1 MIDWFKKHRVLF
13 ALICVVILLLLMGV
27 PFVINILFKINATTD
42 ILVAE
47 WSAGDALGYYG
58 AILSFL
64 GTVVLGAL
72 ALYQNHIIK
81 TEADKKAALAE
92 EQERA
97 ENMPRFFLRF
107 QCASGFCG
115 SLKFAVMNVSN
126 NIAYTIDVYDIKIKG
141 GSKTIWESDDTYGA
155 PVINPQKEM
164 TIQTKSPATNET
176 GEFTL
181 FATMSCMDKY
191 DGKHEYILKMTCRYP
206 MLYSLLVSKGIIKDQ
221 RIVRGDL
228 DDAVCTS
235 SNTSL
240 FYFIVETWDFGN
252 HDGFRWGMPQEESFR
267 LLSRRKNIYITTMD
281 RAQYEKA
288 QEFDYFKAFFPHTVE
303 IRDLEKEEKVELL
316 KCAAKEYGFGFDAKS
331 FRNSDILKLPYPT
344 LQTQLYSVIQNQLAD
359 ADNTEFIMHAS
370 DFDPLAKKSDKNS
383 NALEELDALIGLDS
397 VKKCVREIVALLKN
411 RGRSALPCLHMVF
424 RGNPGT
430 GKTTVARLVGKLFGE
445 IGVIKDGEKFIET
458 DRDGLVSQ
466 YLGGTAAKTASV
478 VKDAIGGVLFIDEAY
493 ALASNASYDY
503 GHEAINTLVKRLED
517 SRKDFV
523 CIMAGYTNEMN
534 QMLSSNPGL
543 RDRIQFY
550 IDFPDYSAE
559 ELVQIYCKYA
569 ESEAYQLGTDAKVTL
584 RQMAEQIIRNK
595 DENFSNARLI
605 RKVFERT
612 RMKQAMRTS
621 DNMISAEDIQAVF
634 AESDMRALLD
644 SVQVQRRIGF
654 VG

>member
-1 MIDWFKKHRVLF
+1 MEKMEYYYFTIPRSPIIQRDWDSITNCIADLNGSCKYLYMDKPFYDLEKPNLVMLRFLYLVKADRKGTPLQEDISELKDIF
-13 ALICVVILLLLMGV
+13 GCKIELLPIKQHTAPKEV
-27 PFVINILFKINATTD
+27 F
-42 ILVAE
+42 
-47 WSAGDALGYYG
+47 DALPIAKNLMSAYSGGYIRG
-58 AILSFL
+58 NAEFRLILETSKEQLSRTKKMTGFSSFKEAFRRINSLSDRMIEL
-64 GTVVLGAL
+64 GKRGNYNVVLVNDCGA
-72 ALYQNHIIK
+72 N
-81 TEADKKAALAE
+81 E
-92 EQERA
+92 
-97 ENMPRFFLRF
+97 FVF
-107 QCASGFCG
+107 
-115 SLKFAVMNVSN
+115 
-126 NIAYTIDVYDIKIKG
+126 
-141 GSKTIWESDDTYGA
+141 SD
-155 PVINPQKEM
+155 
-164 TIQTKSPATNET
+164 
-176 GEFTL
+176 
-181 FATMSCMDKY
+181 
-191 DGKHEYILKMTCRYP
+191 
-206 MLYSLLVSKGIIKDQ
+206 MLYSLLVSKGIIKNQ

-240 FYFIVETWDFGN
+240 FYFIMETWDFGN
-252 HDGFRWGMPQEESFR
+252 HDGFRWGIPQEESFR

-281 RAQYEKA
+281 RTQYEKA

-303 IRDLEKEEKVELL
+303 IKDLKEEEKVELL
-316 KCAAKEYGFGFDAKS
+316 KCTAKEYGFTFDAKS

-370 DFDPLAKKSDKNS
+370 DFDPLAKKSDKKS

-445 IGVIKDGEKFIET
+445 IGIIKDGEKFIET

-478 VKDAIGGVLFIDEAY
+478 VKDALGGVLFIDEAY
-493 ALASNASYDY
+493 ALVSNAAYDY

-517 SRKDFV
+517 SRRDFV

-550 IDFPDYSAE
+550 IDFPNYSAE

-569 ESEAYQLGTDAKVTL
+569 ESEAYQLGADAKVTL

-654 VG
+654 AG

>member
-1 MIDWFKKHRVLF
+1 MEKMEYYYFTIPRSPRIQREWDSITNRVADLNSSYKYLYMDKPFYDLKAPNKVLLRFLFLTKADRKSTPIEEDISELRDIFGHKIELLPIKQRAVSKEIWDVLPIAKNLMSAYSGDYIRGNAEFRLISETSKEQLNRMGKITGFSFFKEAFRR
-13 ALICVVILLLLMGV
+13 
-27 PFVINILFKINATTD
+27 IN
-42 ILVAE
+42 
-47 WSAGDALGYYG
+47 S
-58 AILSFL
+58 LSDRMMEL
-64 GTVVLGAL
+64 SKSGNYNVVLVNDCGA
-72 ALYQNHIIK
+72 N
-81 TEADKKAALAE
+81 EF
-92 EQERA
+92 
-97 ENMPRFFLRF
+97 MF
-107 QCASGFCG
+107 
-115 SLKFAVMNVSN
+115 
-126 NIAYTIDVYDIKIKG
+126 
-141 GSKTIWESDDTYGA
+141 SD
-155 PVINPQKEM
+155 
-164 TIQTKSPATNET
+164 
-176 GEFTL
+176 
-181 FATMSCMDKY
+181 
-191 DGKHEYILKMTCRYP
+191 
-206 MLYSLLVSKGIIKDQ
+206 MLYALLVSKGIIKDQ

-228 DDAVCTS
+228 DDAVRTS
-235 SNTSL
+235 ANTSL
-240 FYFIVETWDFGN
+240 FYFIMENWNFG
-252 HDGFRWGMPQEESFR
+252 DREGFRWGMPQEESFR
-267 LLSRRKNIYITTMD
+267 LLSRRKNVYITTMD
-281 RAQYEKA
+281 RVQYEKA
-288 QEFDYFKAFFPHTVE
+288 KELDYFKAFFPHTIE
-303 IRDLEKEEKVELL
+303 IKDLEREEKVELL
-316 KCAAKEYGFGFDAKS
+316 KCAAKEYGFAFDAKS

-359 ADNTEFIMHAS
+359 ADNTEFVMHAS
-370 DFDPLAKKSDKNS
+370 DFDPLSKKHEKNS
-383 NALEELDALIGLDS
+383 SALEELDALIGLDS

-430 GKTTVARLVGKLFGE
+430 GKTTVARLIGKLFGE

-493 ALASNASYDY
+493 ALASNAAYDY

-517 SRKDFV
+517 SRRDFV

-550 IDFPDYSAE
+550 IDFPDYSAK

-569 ESEAYQLGTDAKVTL
+569 ESEDYQLSVKAKEEL
-584 RQMAEQIIRNK
+584 RQTAEQIIRNK

-654 VG
+654 AG

>member
-1 MIDWFKKHRVLF
+1 MEKMEYYYFTIPRSPKIQRDWDSITNCIADLNGSCKYLYMDKPFYDLEKPNRVMLRF
-13 ALICVVILLLLMGV
+13 LYLVKADRKDTPLQEDISELKDIFGCKIELLPIKQHTAPKEVL
-27 PFVINILFKINATTD
+27 
-42 ILVAE
+42 
-47 WSAGDALGYYG
+47 DALPIAKNLMSAYSGGYIRG
-58 AILSFL
+58 NAEFRLILETSKEQLSRTKKMTGFSSFKEAFRRINSLSDRMIEL
-64 GTVVLGAL
+64 GKRGNYNVVLVNDCGA
-72 ALYQNHIIK
+72 N
-81 TEADKKAALAE
+81 E
-92 EQERA
+92 
-97 ENMPRFFLRF
+97 FVF
-107 QCASGFCG
+107 
-115 SLKFAVMNVSN
+115 
-126 NIAYTIDVYDIKIKG
+126 
-141 GSKTIWESDDTYGA
+141 SD
-155 PVINPQKEM
+155 
-164 TIQTKSPATNET
+164 
-176 GEFTL
+176 
-181 FATMSCMDKY
+181 
-191 DGKHEYILKMTCRYP
+191 
-206 MLYSLLVSKGIIKDQ
+206 MLYSLLVGKGIIKDQ

-240 FYFIVETWDFGN
+240 FYFIMETWDFGN
-252 HDGFRWGMPQEESFR
+252 HDGFRWGIPQEESFR
-267 LLSRRKNIYITTMD
+267 LLSRRKNIYITTMN

-303 IRDLEKEEKVELL
+303 IKDLREEEKVELL
-316 KCAAKEYGFGFDAKS
+316 KCAAKEYGFTFDAKS

-370 DFDPLAKKSDKNS
+370 DFDPLAKKSDKKS

-445 IGVIKDGEKFIET
+445 IGIIKDGEKFIET

-466 YLGGTAAKTASV
+466 YLGGTDAKTASV
-478 VKDAIGGVLFIDEAY
+478 VKDALGGVLFIDEAY
-493 ALASNASYDY
+493 ALVSNAAYDY

-517 SRKDFV
+517 SRRDFV

-569 ESEAYQLGTDAKVTL
+569 ESEAYQLGADAKVTL

-634 AESDMRALLD
+634 AESDMRVLLD

-654 VG
+654 AG

>member
-1 MIDWFKKHRVLF
+1 MEKMEYYYFTIPRSPIIQRDWDSITNCIADLNGSCKYLYMDKPFYDLEKPNRVMLRF
-13 ALICVVILLLLMGV
+13 LYLVKADRKGTPLQEDISELKDIFGCKIELL
-27 PFVINILFKINATTD
+27 PIKQHTTPKEV
-42 ILVAE
+42 L
-47 WSAGDALGYYG
+47 DALPIAKNLMSAYSGGYIRG
-58 AILSFL
+58 NAEFRLILETSKEQLSRTKKMTGFSSFKEAFRRINSLSDRMIEL
-64 GTVVLGAL
+64 GKRGNYNVVLVNDCGA
-72 ALYQNHIIK
+72 N
-81 TEADKKAALAE
+81 E
-92 EQERA
+92 
-97 ENMPRFFLRF
+97 FVF
-107 QCASGFCG
+107 
-115 SLKFAVMNVSN
+115 
-126 NIAYTIDVYDIKIKG
+126 
-141 GSKTIWESDDTYGA
+141 SD
-155 PVINPQKEM
+155 
-164 TIQTKSPATNET
+164 
-176 GEFTL
+176 
-181 FATMSCMDKY
+181 
-191 DGKHEYILKMTCRYP
+191 
-206 MLYSLLVSKGIIKDQ
+206 MLYSLLVGKGIVKDQ

-240 FYFIVETWDFGN
+240 FYFIMETWDFGN
-252 HDGFRWGMPQEESFR
+252 HDGFRWGIPQEESFR

-303 IRDLEKEEKVELL
+303 IKDLKEEEKVELL
-316 KCAAKEYGFGFDAKS
+316 KCTAKEYGFTFDAKS

-370 DFDPLAKKSDKNS
+370 DFDPLAKKSDKKS

-445 IGVIKDGEKFIET
+445 IGIIKDGEKFIET

-478 VKDAIGGVLFIDEAY
+478 VKDALGGVLFIDEAY
-493 ALASNASYDY
+493 ALVSNAAYDY

-517 SRKDFV
+517 SRRDFV

-550 IDFPDYSAE
+550 IDFPNYSAE

-569 ESEAYQLGTDAKVTL
+569 ESEAYQLGADAKVTL

-654 VG
+654 AG

>member
-1 MIDWFKKHRVLF
+1 MEKMEYYYFTIPRSPKIQRDWDSITNCIADLNGSCKYLYMDKPFYDLEKPNRVMLRF
-13 ALICVVILLLLMGV
+13 LYLVKADRKGTPLQEDISELKDIFGCKIELL
-27 PFVINILFKINATTD
+27 PIKQHTTPKEV
-42 ILVAE
+42 L
-47 WSAGDALGYYG
+47 DALPIAKNLMSAYSGGYIRG
-58 AILSFL
+58 NAEFRLILETSKEQLSRTKKMTGFSSFKEAFRRINSLSDRMIEL
-64 GTVVLGAL
+64 GKRGNYNVVLVNDCGA
-72 ALYQNHIIK
+72 N
-81 TEADKKAALAE
+81 E
-92 EQERA
+92 
-97 ENMPRFFLRF
+97 FVF
-107 QCASGFCG
+107 
-115 SLKFAVMNVSN
+115 
-126 NIAYTIDVYDIKIKG
+126 
-141 GSKTIWESDDTYGA
+141 SD
-155 PVINPQKEM
+155 
-164 TIQTKSPATNET
+164 
-176 GEFTL
+176 
-181 FATMSCMDKY
+181 
-191 DGKHEYILKMTCRYP
+191 
-206 MLYSLLVSKGIIKDQ
+206 MLYSLLVGKGIIKDQ

-240 FYFIVETWDFGN
+240 FYFIMETWDFGN
-252 HDGFRWGMPQEESFR
+252 HDGFRWGIPQEESFR

-478 VKDAIGGVLFIDEAY
+478 VKDALGGVLFIDEAY
-493 ALASNASYDY
+493 ALVSNAAYDY

-654 VG
+654 AG

>member
-1 MIDWFKKHRVLF
+1 MEKMEYYYFTIPRSPIIQRDWDSITNCIADLNGSCKYLYMDKPFYDLEKPNLVMLRFLYLVKADRKDTPLQEDISELKDIF
-13 ALICVVILLLLMGV
+13 GCKIELLPIKQHTAPKEV
-27 PFVINILFKINATTD
+27 F
-42 ILVAE
+42 
-47 WSAGDALGYYG
+47 DALPIAKNLMSAYSGGYIRG
-58 AILSFL
+58 NAEFRLILETSKEQLSRTKKMTGFSSFKEAFRRINSLSDRMIEL
-64 GTVVLGAL
+64 GKRGNYNVVLVNDCGA
-72 ALYQNHIIK
+72 N
-81 TEADKKAALAE
+81 E
-92 EQERA
+92 
-97 ENMPRFFLRF
+97 FVF
-107 QCASGFCG
+107 
-115 SLKFAVMNVSN
+115 
-126 NIAYTIDVYDIKIKG
+126 
-141 GSKTIWESDDTYGA
+141 SD
-155 PVINPQKEM
+155 
-164 TIQTKSPATNET
+164 
-176 GEFTL
+176 
-181 FATMSCMDKY
+181 
-191 DGKHEYILKMTCRYP
+191 
-206 MLYSLLVSKGIIKDQ
+206 MLYSLLVSKGIIKNQ

-240 FYFIVETWDFGN
+240 FYFIMETWDFGN
-252 HDGFRWGMPQEESFR
+252 HDGFRWGIPQEESFR
-267 LLSRRKNIYITTMD
+267 LLSRMKNIYITTMD

-303 IRDLEKEEKVELL
+303 IKDLKEEEKVELL
-316 KCAAKEYGFGFDAKS
+316 KCTAKEYGFTFDAKS

-370 DFDPLAKKSDKNS
+370 DFDPLAKKSDKKS

-445 IGVIKDGEKFIET
+445 IGIIKDGEKFIET

-478 VKDAIGGVLFIDEAY
+478 VKDALGGVLFIDEAY
-493 ALASNASYDY
+493 ALVSNAAYDY

-517 SRKDFV
+517 SRRDFV

-550 IDFPDYSAE
+550 IDFPNYSAE

-569 ESEAYQLGTDAKVTL
+569 ESEAYQLGADAKVTL

-654 VG
+654 AG

>member
-1 MIDWFKKHRVLF
+1 MEKMEYHYFTIPRSPRIQREWDSITNRVADLNSSYKYLYMDKPFYDLKAPNKVLLRFLFLTKADRKSTPIEEDISELRDIFGCKIELLPIKQRAVSKEIWDVLPIAKNLMSAYSGDYIRGNAEFRLISETSKEQLNRMGKITGFSFFKEAFRR
-13 ALICVVILLLLMGV
+13 
-27 PFVINILFKINATTD
+27 IN
-42 ILVAE
+42 
-47 WSAGDALGYYG
+47 S
-58 AILSFL
+58 LSDRMMEL
-64 GTVVLGAL
+64 SKSGNYNVVLVNDCGA
-72 ALYQNHIIK
+72 N
-81 TEADKKAALAE
+81 EF
-92 EQERA
+92 
-97 ENMPRFFLRF
+97 MF
-107 QCASGFCG
+107 
-115 SLKFAVMNVSN
+115 
-126 NIAYTIDVYDIKIKG
+126 
-141 GSKTIWESDDTYGA
+141 SD
-155 PVINPQKEM
+155 
-164 TIQTKSPATNET
+164 
-176 GEFTL
+176 
-181 FATMSCMDKY
+181 
-191 DGKHEYILKMTCRYP
+191 
-206 MLYSLLVSKGIIKDQ
+206 MLYALLVSKGIIKDQ

-228 DDAVCTS
+228 DDAVRTS
-235 SNTSL
+235 ANTSL
-240 FYFIVETWDFGN
+240 FYFIMENWNFG
-252 HDGFRWGMPQEESFR
+252 DREGFRWGMPQEESFR
-267 LLSRRKNIYITTMD
+267 LLSRRKNVYITTMD
-281 RAQYEKA
+281 RVQYEKA
-288 QEFDYFKAFFPHTVE
+288 KELDYFKAFFPHTIE
-303 IRDLEKEEKVELL
+303 IKDLEREEKVELL
-316 KCAAKEYGFGFDAKS
+316 KCAAKEYGFAFDAKS

-359 ADNTEFIMHAS
+359 ADNTEFVMHAS
-370 DFDPLAKKSDKNS
+370 DFDPLSKKHEKNS
-383 NALEELDALIGLDS
+383 SALEELDALIGLDS

-445 IGVIKDGEKFIET
+445 IGIIKDGEKFIET
-458 DRDGLVSQ
+458 DRDGLISQ

-478 VKDAIGGVLFIDEAY
+478 VKDALGGVLFIDEAY
-493 ALASNASYDY
+493 ALVSNAAYDY

-517 SRKDFV
+517 SRRDFV

-569 ESEAYQLGTDAKVTL
+569 ESEAYQLGADAKVTL

-654 VG
+654 AG

>member
-1 MIDWFKKHRVLF
+1 MEKMEYYYFTIPRSPIIQRDWDSITNCIADLNGSCKYLYMDKPFYDLEKPNLVMLRFLYLVKADRKDTPLQEDISELKDIF
-13 ALICVVILLLLMGV
+13 GCKIELLPIKQHTAPKEV
-27 PFVINILFKINATTD
+27 F
-42 ILVAE
+42 
-47 WSAGDALGYYG
+47 DALPIAKNLMSAYSGGYIRG
-58 AILSFL
+58 NAEFRLILETSKEQLSRTKKMTGFSSFKEAFRRINSLSDRMIEL
-64 GTVVLGAL
+64 GKRGNYNVVLVNNCGA
-72 ALYQNHIIK
+72 N
-81 TEADKKAALAE
+81 E
-92 EQERA
+92 
-97 ENMPRFFLRF
+97 FVF
-107 QCASGFCG
+107 
-115 SLKFAVMNVSN
+115 
-126 NIAYTIDVYDIKIKG
+126 
-141 GSKTIWESDDTYGA
+141 SD
-155 PVINPQKEM
+155 
-164 TIQTKSPATNET
+164 
-176 GEFTL
+176 
-181 FATMSCMDKY
+181 
-191 DGKHEYILKMTCRYP
+191 
-206 MLYSLLVSKGIIKDQ
+206 MLYSLLVSKGIIKNQ

-240 FYFIVETWDFGN
+240 FYFIMETWDFGN
-252 HDGFRWGMPQEESFR
+252 HDGFRWGIPQEESFR

-303 IRDLEKEEKVELL
+303 IKDLKEEEKVELL
-316 KCAAKEYGFGFDAKS
+316 KCTAKEYGFTFDAKS

-370 DFDPLAKKSDKNS
+370 DFDPLAKKSDKKS

-445 IGVIKDGEKFIET
+445 IGIIKDGEKFIET

-478 VKDAIGGVLFIDEAY
+478 VKDALGGVLFIDEAY
-493 ALASNASYDY
+493 ALVSNAAYDY

-517 SRKDFV
+517 SRRDFV

-550 IDFPDYSAE
+550 IDFPNYSAE

-569 ESEAYQLGTDAKVTL
+569 ESEAYQLGADAKVTL

-654 VG
+654 AG

>member
-1 MIDWFKKHRVLF
+1 MEKMEYYYFTIPRSPRIQREWDSITNRVADLNSSYKYLYMDKPFYDLKAPNKVLLRFLF
-13 ALICVVILLLLMGV
+13 LTKADRKSTPIEEDISELRDIFGCKIELLPIKQRAVPKEIWDVLPIAKNLMSAYSGDYIRGNAEFRLISETSKEQLNRMGKITG
-27 PFVINILFKINATTD
+27 FSLFKEAFRRIN
-42 ILVAE
+42 
-47 WSAGDALGYYG
+47 S
-58 AILSFL
+58 LSDRMMEL
-64 GTVVLGAL
+64 SKSGNYNVVLVNDCGA
-72 ALYQNHIIK
+72 N
-81 TEADKKAALAE
+81 EF
-92 EQERA
+92 
-97 ENMPRFFLRF
+97 MF
-107 QCASGFCG
+107 
-115 SLKFAVMNVSN
+115 
-126 NIAYTIDVYDIKIKG
+126 
-141 GSKTIWESDDTYGA
+141 SD
-155 PVINPQKEM
+155 
-164 TIQTKSPATNET
+164 
-176 GEFTL
+176 
-181 FATMSCMDKY
+181 
-191 DGKHEYILKMTCRYP
+191 
-206 MLYSLLVSKGIIKDQ
+206 MLYALLVSKGIIKDQ

-228 DDAVCTS
+228 DDAVRTS
-235 SNTSL
+235 ANTSL
-240 FYFIVETWDFGN
+240 FYFIMENWNFG
-252 HDGFRWGMPQEESFR
+252 DREGFRWGMPQEESFR
-267 LLSRRKNIYITTMD
+267 LLSRRKNVYITTMD
-281 RAQYEKA
+281 RVQYEKA
-288 QEFDYFKAFFPHTVE
+288 KELDYFKAFFPHTIE
-303 IRDLEKEEKVELL
+303 IKDLEREEKVELL
-316 KCAAKEYGFGFDAKS
+316 KCAAKEYGFAFDAKS

-359 ADNTEFIMHAS
+359 ADNTEFVMHAS
-370 DFDPLAKKSDKNS
+370 DFDPLPKKHEKNS
-383 NALEELDALIGLDS
+383 SALEELDALIGLDS

-430 GKTTVARLVGKLFGE
+430 GKTTVARLIGKLFGE

-493 ALASNASYDY
+493 ALASNAAYDY

-523 CIMAGYTNEMN
+523 CIMAGYTKEMD

-569 ESEAYQLGTDAKVTL
+569 ESEDYQLSVKAKEAL
-584 RQMAEQIIRNK
+584 RQTAEQIIRNK

-612 RMKQAMRTS
+612 RMKQAMRTN

-634 AESDMRALLD
+634 AENDMRALLG
-644 SVQVQRRIGF
+644 SARVQKRIGF
-654 VG
+654 AG

>member
-1 MIDWFKKHRVLF
+1 MEKMEYYYFTIPRSPKIQRDWDSITNCIADLNGSCKYLYMDKPFYDLEKPNRVMLRF
-13 ALICVVILLLLMGV
+13 LYLVKADRKDTPLQEDISELKDIFGCKIELLPIKQHTAPKEVLDALPIAKNLMGAYSGGYIRGNAE
-27 PFVINILFKINATTD
+27 FRLILETSKEQLSRTKKMTGFSSFKEAFRRIN
-42 ILVAE
+42 
-47 WSAGDALGYYG
+47 S
-58 AILSFL
+58 LSDRMIER
-64 GTVVLGAL
+64 GKRGNYNVVLVNDCGA
-72 ALYQNHIIK
+72 N
-81 TEADKKAALAE
+81 E
-92 EQERA
+92 
-97 ENMPRFFLRF
+97 FVF
-107 QCASGFCG
+107 
-115 SLKFAVMNVSN
+115 
-126 NIAYTIDVYDIKIKG
+126 
-141 GSKTIWESDDTYGA
+141 SD
-155 PVINPQKEM
+155 
-164 TIQTKSPATNET
+164 
-176 GEFTL
+176 
-181 FATMSCMDKY
+181 
-191 DGKHEYILKMTCRYP
+191 
-206 MLYSLLVSKGIIKDQ
+206 MLYSLLVGKGIIKDQ

-240 FYFIVETWDFGN
+240 FYFIMETWDFGN
-252 HDGFRWGMPQEESFR
+252 HDGFRWGIPQEESFR
-267 LLSRRKNIYITTMD
+267 LLSRRKNVYITTMD
-281 RAQYEKA
+281 RVQYEKA
-288 QEFDYFKAFFPHTVE
+288 KELDYFKAFFPHTIE
-303 IRDLEKEEKVELL
+303 IKDLEREEKVELL
-316 KCAAKEYGFGFDAKS
+316 KCAAKEYGFAFDAKS

-370 DFDPLAKKSDKNS
+370 DFDPLAKKSDKKS

-445 IGVIKDGEKFIET
+445 IGIIKDGEKFIET

-478 VKDAIGGVLFIDEAY
+478 VKDALGGVLFIDEAY
-493 ALASNASYDY
+493 ALVSNAAYDY

-517 SRKDFV
+517 SRRDFV

-569 ESEAYQLGTDAKVTL
+569 ESEAYQLGADAKVTL

-612 RMKQAMRTS
+612 RMKQALRTN

-654 VG
+654 AG

>member
-1 MIDWFKKHRVLF
+1 MEKMEYYYFTIPRSPRIQREWDSITNRVADLNSSYKYLYMDKPFYDSKAPNKVLLRFLF
-13 ALICVVILLLLMGV
+13 LTKADRKNTPIEEDISELRDIFGHKIELLPIKQRAV
-27 PFVINILFKINATTD
+27 PKEI
-42 ILVAE
+42 
-47 WSAGDALGYYG
+47 WDALPIAKNLMSAYSGGYIRG
-58 AILSFL
+58 NAEFRLILETS
-64 GTVVLGAL
+64 
-72 ALYQNHIIK
+72 K
-81 TEADKKAALAE
+81 
-92 EQERA
+92 EQLSR
-97 ENMPRFFLRF
+97 
-107 QCASGFCG
+107 
-115 SLKFAVMNVSN
+115 
-126 NIAYTIDVYDIKIKG
+126 
-141 GSKTIWESDDTYGA
+141 
-155 PVINPQKEM
+155 
-164 TIQTKSPATNET
+164 TK
-176 GEFTL
+176 
-181 FATMSCMDKY
+181 
-191 DGKHEYILKMTCRYP
+191 KMTGFSSFKEAFRRINSLSDRMIELGKRGNYNMVLVNDCGANEFVFSD
-206 MLYSLLVSKGIIKDQ
+206 MLYSLLVGKGIIKDQ

-240 FYFIVETWDFGN
+240 FYFIMETWDFGN
-252 HDGFRWGMPQEESFR
+252 HDGFRWGIPQEESFR
-267 LLSRRKNIYITTMD
+267 LLSGRKNVYITTMD
-281 RAQYEKA
+281 RVQYEKA
-288 QEFDYFKAFFPHTVE
+288 KELDYFKAFFPHTIE
-303 IRDLEKEEKVELL
+303 IRDLEREEKVELL
-316 KCAAKEYGFGFDAKS
+316 KCAAKEYGFAFDAKS

-370 DFDPLAKKSDKNS
+370 DFDPLSKKHEKKSS
-383 NALEELDALIGLDS
+383 ALEELDALIGLDS

-445 IGVIKDGEKFIET
+445 IGIIKDGEKFIET

-478 VKDAIGGVLFIDEAY
+478 VKDALGGVLFIDEAY
-493 ALASNASYDY
+493 ALVSNAAYDY

-517 SRKDFV
+517 SRRDFV

-569 ESEAYQLGTDAKVTL
+569 ESEAYQLGADAKVTL

-654 VG
+654 AG

>member
-1 MIDWFKKHRVLF
+1 MEKMEYYYFTIPRSPKIQRDWDSITNCIADLNGSCKYLYMDKPFYDLKKPNRVMLRF
-13 ALICVVILLLLMGV
+13 LYLVKADRKDTPLQEDISELKDIFGCKIELLPIKQHTAPKEVL
-27 PFVINILFKINATTD
+27 
-42 ILVAE
+42 
-47 WSAGDALGYYG
+47 DALPIAKNLMSAYSGGYIRG
-58 AILSFL
+58 NAEFRLILETSKEQLSRTKKMTGFSSFKEAFRRINSLSDRMIEL
-64 GTVVLGAL
+64 GKRGNYNVVLVNDCGA
-72 ALYQNHIIK
+72 N
-81 TEADKKAALAE
+81 E
-92 EQERA
+92 
-97 ENMPRFFLRF
+97 FVF
-107 QCASGFCG
+107 
-115 SLKFAVMNVSN
+115 
-126 NIAYTIDVYDIKIKG
+126 
-141 GSKTIWESDDTYGA
+141 SD
-155 PVINPQKEM
+155 
-164 TIQTKSPATNET
+164 
-176 GEFTL
+176 
-181 FATMSCMDKY
+181 
-191 DGKHEYILKMTCRYP
+191 
-206 MLYSLLVSKGIIKDQ
+206 MLYSLLVGKGIIKDQ

-240 FYFIVETWDFGN
+240 FYFIMETWDFGN
-252 HDGFRWGMPQEESFR
+252 HDGFRWGIPQEESFR

-303 IRDLEKEEKVELL
+303 IKDLREGEKVELL
-316 KCAAKEYGFGFDAKS
+316 KCAAKEYGFTFDAKS

-359 ADNTEFIMHAS
+359 ADNTEFVMHAS
-370 DFDPLAKKSDKNS
+370 DFDPLAKKSDKKS
-383 NALEELDALIGLDS
+383 NALEELDALIGLNS

-445 IGVIKDGEKFIET
+445 IGIIKDGEKFIET

-478 VKDAIGGVLFIDEAY
+478 VKDALGGVLFIDEAY
-493 ALASNASYDY
+493 ALVSNAAYDY

-517 SRKDFV
+517 SRRDFV
-523 CIMAGYTNEMN
+523 CIMAGYTNEIN

-569 ESEAYQLGTDAKVTL
+569 ESEAYQLGADAKVTL

-644 SVQVQRRIGF
+644 SVQVQKRIGF
-654 VG
+654 AG

>member
-1 MIDWFKKHRVLF
+1 MEKMEYYYFTIPRSPKIQRDWDSITNCIADLNGSCKYLYMDKPFYDLEKPNRVMLRF
-13 ALICVVILLLLMGV
+13 LYLVKADRKDTPLQEDISELKDIFGCKIELLPIKQHTAPKEVL
-27 PFVINILFKINATTD
+27 
-42 ILVAE
+42 
-47 WSAGDALGYYG
+47 DALPIAKNLMSAYSGGYIRG
-58 AILSFL
+58 NAEFRLILETSKEQLSRTKKMTGFSSFKEAFRRINSLSDRMIEL
-64 GTVVLGAL
+64 GKRGNYNVVLVNDCGA
-72 ALYQNHIIK
+72 N
-81 TEADKKAALAE
+81 E
-92 EQERA
+92 
-97 ENMPRFFLRF
+97 FVF
-107 QCASGFCG
+107 
-115 SLKFAVMNVSN
+115 
-126 NIAYTIDVYDIKIKG
+126 
-141 GSKTIWESDDTYGA
+141 SD
-155 PVINPQKEM
+155 
-164 TIQTKSPATNET
+164 
-176 GEFTL
+176 
-181 FATMSCMDKY
+181 
-191 DGKHEYILKMTCRYP
+191 

-240 FYFIVETWDFGN
+240 FYFIMETWDFGN
-252 HDGFRWGMPQEESFR
+252 HDGFRWGIPQEESFR

-370 DFDPLAKKSDKNS
+370 DFDPLAKKSDKKS

-445 IGVIKDGEKFIET
+445 IGIIKDGEKFIET

-478 VKDAIGGVLFIDEAY
+478 VKDALGGVLFIDEAY
-493 ALASNASYDY
+493 ALVSNAAYDY
-503 GHEAINTLVKRLED
+503 GHEAINILVKRLED
-517 SRKDFV
+517 SRRDFV